1 MAAKPGAYM
10 EDTMSNFRAD
20 LEHLINRESAE
31 NGSNTPDFILACY
44 LTDCLNA
51 FDRAVND
58 REAWYG
64 RERSR
69 IAPLDSSLPISP
81 PTAEQ

>member
-1 MAAKPGAYM
+1 MRY
-10 EDTMSNFRAD
+10 FRTD
-20 LEHLINRESAE
+20 LEQLINRESAE

-51 FDRAVND
+51 FDRAVNE
-58 REAWYG
+58 REAWHG
-64 RERSR
+64 RKRST
-69 IAPLDSSLPISP
+69 IAPLDSSLPIPP